1 MRIEFD
7 DSGYD
12 YVEIKPSSGGVSIVI
27 SSRDLKSPRSAIIN
41 SAEVTKEEFLKLIS
55 EIMDNSDVE

>member
-12 YVEIKPSSGGVSIVI
+12 YVEIKLSEGGVSVVI
-27 SSRDLKSPRSAIIN
+27 SSRDLNSPRSAIVN
-41 SAEVTKEEFLKLIS
+41 FKDDE
-55 EIMDNSDVE
+55 